1 MKQVSIKITKPRLT
15 IDGFK
20 VEKEDV
26 DNMRKSRTSTHHSES
41 THKRRS
47 VSRSS
52 KGGPRV
58 QQPSQQE
65 QSTHSRSGKGREL
78 RSDLEDLKQ
87 ICSNENSLDEVDEL
101 NSDKNKMG
109 SELEYKHEC
118 LLDHHHHINQ
128 RNPKHLTNMPACFI
142 NSIIPA
148 GKSTVK
154 SNGFNLLTGI

>member
-26 DNMRKSRTSTHHSES
+26 DNMRKSRTSLHHSES

-52 KGGPRV
+52 KGGTRV
-58 QQPSQQE
+58 QQTSQQE

-78 RSDLEDLKQ
+78 HSDLEDLKQ
-87 ICSNENSLDEVDEL
+87 IRSNENSLDEVDEL

-109 SELEYKHEC
+109 SELEYKNEC
-118 LLDHHHHINQ
+118 LLNHHHQIN
-128 RNPKHLTNMPACFI
+128 
-142 NSIIPA
+142 
-148 GKSTVK
+148 
-154 SNGFNLLTGI
+154 

>member
-1 MKQVSIKITKPRLT
+1 MTGNPIMPKTLDEQKKETLKILKNGMKQVSIKITKPRLT

-65 QSTHSRSGKGREL
+65 
-78 RSDLEDLKQ
+78 
-87 ICSNENSLDEVDEL
+87 
-101 NSDKNKMG
+101 
-109 SELEYKHEC
+109 
-118 LLDHHHHINQ
+118 
-128 RNPKHLTNMPACFI
+128 
-142 NSIIPA
+142 
-148 GKSTVK
+148 
-154 SNGFNLLTGI
+154 